1 MSKNIIIDNEETNF
15 MEDEIQNI
23 LNNITETEY
32 KSFKEN
38 EEIREVII
46 EKIFSDFMNYE
57 INIQNKENAK
67 NILKEYEFIEMEDIK
82 SGYYLK
88 YFNLKAFYNLRLID
102 AGVVLN
108 VYDTGNILVKKQ
120 GRYNSLKPNFFFKKI
135 NKDTLVKMKLLDIV
149 NNV

>member
-1 MSKNIIIDNEETNF
+1 MSKNINIDNETKTF
-15 MEDEIQNI
+15 MEDEIKNI
-23 LNNITETEY
+23 LSNITETDY

-38 EEIREVII
+38 DDKREIII
-46 EKIFSDFMNYE
+46 DKIFSDFMNYE
-57 INIQNKENAK
+57 ININNKKIAK
-67 NILKEYEFIEMEDIK
+67 ELLKDYEFVEMEDIK
-82 SGYYLK
+82 TGYYLK
-88 YFNLKAFYNLRLID
+88 YFNLKAFYNLKLID

-108 VYDTGNILVKKQ
+108 IYDNGYMLVNKN